1 MIIGSRYL
9 AEFWAMNNKGILD
22 HHQQLVISDCNR
34 THCKPTVNKYVVKY
48 YAKKKA
54 RVGTIAY
61 ALVPIAFFCS
71 VLFTPLFVYFLN
83 LSHYYII
90 RHRNIQPPVR
100 QMHHRHAHQRQAIIL
115 RR

>member
-22 HHQQLVISDCNR
+22 HHQQLVISDCYR
-34 THCKPTVNKYVVKY
+34 THFKPTVNKYVVKY

-61 ALVPIAFFCS
+61 ALVPIAFF
-71 VLFTPLFVYFLN
+71 VLFSLL
-83 LSHYYII
+83 LSLSTSLIYHITT
-90 RHRNIQPPVR
+90 
-100 QMHHRHAHQRQAIIL
+100 
-115 RR
+115 